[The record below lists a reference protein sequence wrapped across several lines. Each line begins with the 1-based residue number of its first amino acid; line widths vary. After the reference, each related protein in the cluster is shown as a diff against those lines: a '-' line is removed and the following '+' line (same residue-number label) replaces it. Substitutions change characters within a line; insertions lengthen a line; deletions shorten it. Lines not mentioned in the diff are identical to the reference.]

1 MVVRVFLRRRKPVVE
16 GLVVKFLTKEA
27 RGTAEGE
34 PDKMDAG
41 SRLRAPSPHDL
52 PTESTA
58 LPEPK
63 TPERPTDKP
72 LQKRRLPSPPR
83 PANGHHGGSPEGSPG
98 PSRRKRKPGGSVHSP
113 SAREQSAV
121 TRGPFYQ
128 PAAETGTSGISGG
141 LVGTAGPQ
149 DSRNDFY
156 CWICHREGQV
166 LCCELCP
173 RVYHARCLKLPAEPE
188 GDWFCPE
195 CEKVTV
201 AECTETQSKAMSI
214 LSTEQLSFLLKFA
227 LQRMKHT
234 GTDPFQK
241 PVSLEQHPDYT
252 EYIFQ
257 PMDLST
263 LEKIIKR
270 KQFGCTEAF
279 LSDAKWILHNCIIY
293 NGSNHKLTATA
304 RMIIKICEHE
314 MNEIEICPECY
325 LASCQKRDNWFCEPC
340 SSPHPLVWA
349 KLKGFPFWPAKALRE
364 KDGQVDVRFFGQHDR
379 AWVPIGSCYLMSKE
393 IPFSVKKAKSIFNN
407 AMAEMDVYV
416 ENIRRRFGVF
426 NYAPYRTA
434 YLPDSNYQIA
444 QRTEN
449 SQELEIT
456 TEPDP
461 ASAVR
466 FRRPVLDLTH
476 SPKVVLNRLGL
487 KVKKSYHHGD
497 ISSFP
502 GASQRTSVGARMET
516 DGSKI
521 PKGALSGQ
529 ANSSRTSSISRT
541 TASKAQDGTV
551 SSAPG
556 SILNLKLDRNKA
568 EMDLAALS
576 ETVRQA
582 TVATPPPNPSPRRSL
597 RNSFFFNLDKTIEN
611 CKASLGI
618 DRLSETGEEWEES
631 ENSSESEAESR
642 DDGLRDADNTTATT
656 DTNCTSSGDMKQAVK
671 GVKQDHLTRGKDT
684 IQNNRKVVEAK
695 GESSKLDIKEEKN
708 EEKMRR
714 GGEVKEARLG
724 SATAV
729 GLGKKRA
736 SDGESQASEKT
747 KEDTSCMEPIQNG
760 QSIIDE
766 DEKKSREALHEQTT
780 SPPPSLDLDLDVD
793 SDNELVIDLGD
804 EGEKASPRREFSTA
818 KSPKQVRTPDPSP
831 RKKEFPQAKAGLKFA
846 EPATPT
852 TQLSISAGG
861 TLGDLT
867 DSHGLTK
874 SKESAAPCDPLPN
887 ALLPTPT
894 ILGFLK
900 KQKLLLFKEDST
912 MLTKPKDNFAECEQ
926 PETPK
931 ARPSKLTATSRP
943 FGDVTDSHGATE
955 GKESADSADT
965 LQSTLL
971 PCPAVP
977 VAVGLVRKQRLL
989 LPKDD
994 STKMIRSKNNL
1005 MREANMMRIKD
1016 DQADWNSH
1024 AQSQMTSWK
1033 WKGKQRDRQQWQQKQ
1048 DQQRQQR
1055 QQQRQHGGGSG
1066 AGMRYATRQATRAKH
1081 ENNKQTTQIPKLAAI
1096 TTGKVT
1102 LVTTV
1107 PTPTAG
1113 STVKPQST
1121 APTVIGGSM
1130 NSDSILG
1137 SNSAEVAAD
1146 IAKYT
1151 HKIMD
1156 LIKGTVTEMFQD
1168 LSGGSSGS
1176 MLAEIRKLR
1185 MEIEKLQWLHQ
1196 QEMAE
1201 MKHNAEL
1208 TMAEM
1213 RQSCERE
1220 RERLISEVHRQL
1232 DGERMTAV
1240 EEAKRKQWCAYCRGE
1255 AIFYCC
1261 WNTSYCDYPCQQ
1273 AHWPEHMKTCTQSAT
1288 AHTDVETAATGEVAE
1303 SETTIE
1309 ESKEQQD
1316 TEQTEEQLMPEA
1328 VKLPKTSTTRSH
1340 SKPPLHAP
1348 TPKLHSFL

>member
-1 MVVRVFLRRRKPVVE
+1 MSIVRS
-16 GLVVKFLTKEA
+16 LTKEA

-41 SRLRAPSPHDL
+41 SRLGAPSPHDL

-58 LPEPK
+58 LPEPQ

-113 SAREQSAV
+113 SAREQSTV

-141 LVGTAGPQ
+141 LAGTAGPQ

-201 AECTETQSKAMSI
+201 AECTETQSKAMSM

-314 MNEIEICPECY
+314 MSEIEICPECY

-449 SQELEIT
+449 SQELEVT
-456 TEPDP
+456 TESDP
-461 ASAVR
+461 ASAAR

-476 SPKVVLNRLGL
+476 SPKVVLNRLGS
-487 KVKKSYHHGD
+487 KIKNPFHHGD
-497 ISSFP
+497 MSSFP
-502 GASQRTSVGARMET
+502 GASQRTSVASRMET
-516 DGSKI
+516 D
-521 PKGALSGQ
+521 
-529 ANSSRTSSISRT
+529 
-541 TASKAQDGTV
+541 
-551 SSAPG
+551 
-556 SILNLKLDRNKA
+556 DRDKA

-582 TVATPPPNPSPRRSL
+582 AVATPPPNPSHRRSL

-631 ENSSESEAESR
+631 ENSSESEAESGDNGR
-642 DDGLRDADNTTATT
+642 RDADNTTTTT
-656 DTNCTSSGDMKQAVK
+656 DANCNLSGDTEQAGK
-671 GVKQDHLTRGKDT
+671 GVRQEHLTRGKDDMH
-684 IQNNRKVVEAK
+684 NDGKVVEVKA
-695 GESSKLDIKEEKN
+695 ESSKLDIKEEKH

-714 GGEVKEARLG
+714 GGEVKEVHPG
-724 SATAV
+724 SAAAV
-729 GLGKKRA
+729 GLGKKGA
-736 SDGESQASEKT
+736 GDGESEASGKM
-747 KEDTSCMEPIQNG
+747 KDDVSCMEPIQNG
-760 QSIIDE
+760 KPRMDE
-766 DEKKSREALHEQTT
+766 DERKSREPLHEHTT
-780 SPPPSLDLDLDVD
+780 SPRPSLDLDVD
-793 SDNELVIDLGD
+793 SDSELVIDLGE
-804 EGEKASPRREFSTA
+804 EGEKASPRRELSCG
-818 KSPKQVRTPDPSP
+818 KSPRQVRTPDPSH
-831 RKKEFPQAKAGLKFA
+831 RKKESPQAKAGLKCA
-846 EPATPT
+846 QPETPKT
-852 TQLSISAGG
+852 RPSKSGAKPF
-861 TLGDLT
+861 GDLT
-867 DSHGLTK
+867 DSHGATETK
-874 SKESAAPCDPLPN
+874 DS
-887 ALLPTPT
+887 
-894 ILGFLK
+894 
-900 KQKLLLFKEDST
+900 EDS
-912 MLTKPKDNFAECEQ
+912 
-926 PETPK
+926 
-931 ARPSKLTATSRP
+931 S
-943 FGDVTDSHGATE
+943 
-955 GKESADSADT
+955 DT

-989 LPKDD
+989 LPKED
-994 STKMIRSKNNL
+994 STMMIRSKDNL
-1005 MREANMMRIKD
+1005 ATMMRLKE

-1024 AQSQMTSWK
+1024 ARSQMTSWK
-1033 WKGKQRDRQQWQQKQ
+1033 WKGKQRDRQQRQQQQ
-1048 DQQRQQR
+1048 DQQR

-1081 ENNKQTTQIPKLAAI
+1081 ENNKKTTQIPKLAAI
-1096 TTGKVT
+1096 TTAKVT
-1102 LVTTV
+1102 LVTGV
-1107 PTPTAG
+1107 PTTTAG
-1113 STVKPQST
+1113 STVKPQAT
-1121 APTVIGGSM
+1121 APIVIGGAT
-1130 NSDSILG
+1130 NNDSILG

-1151 HKIMD
+1151 HK
-1156 LIKGTVTEMFQD
+1156 
-1168 LSGGSSGS
+1168 
-1176 MLAEIRKLR
+1176 IRKLR

-1232 DGERMTAV
+1232 EGERMTAV

-1288 AHTDVETAATGEVAE
+1288 THTEVETAATDEVAE

-1328 VKLPKTSTTRSH
+1328 VKVTTGMLSNQVVKLLPVQTHTFLPASQPTITFPLVLDAASGTVTATK
-1340 SKPPLHAP
+1340 PLHVCR
-1348 TPKLHSFL
+1348 L